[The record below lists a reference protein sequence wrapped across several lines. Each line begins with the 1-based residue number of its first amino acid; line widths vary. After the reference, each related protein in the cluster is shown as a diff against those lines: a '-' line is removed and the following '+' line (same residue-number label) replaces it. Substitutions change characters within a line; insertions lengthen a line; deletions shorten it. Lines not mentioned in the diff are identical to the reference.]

1 MYYIIIINGF
11 FPLSGNHLVD
21 NGHFPFVLKES
32 GDSGNLWENFIEMDY
47 IELMWWGL
55 FIIHYQNHY
64 VDPGN
69 LWGRLYWYGLFW
81 NLYYIKIFLRSG
93 FTDKFSTYSNI
104 WVYQIWYMY
113 AIEGLGIE
121 WKINFMF
128 IFHKLYVYFPFH
140 CPCSTSIITNVSRT
154 EW

>member
-1 MYYIIIINGF
+1 MAIS
-11 FPLSGNHLVD
+11 PLCSKSLETRGTSG
-21 NGHFPFVLKES
+21 
-32 GDSGNLWENFIEMDY
+32 ENFIEMDDIENY
-47 IELMWWGL
+47 IADSRYTNKRSLMWWGL

-104 WVYQIWYMY
+104 CVYQIWYMY
-113 AIEGLGIE
+113 AIEGLRME
-121 WKINFMF
+121 WKINLMFISINFMF
-128 IFHKLYVYFPFH
+128 IFHFIALVPPPLLQMYPGQSDKREKAL
-140 CPCSTSIITNVSRT
+140 
-154 EW
+154 